1 MRCWATGSNAG
12 FDGRPASGLDRD
24 RVKAVLAPAG
34 RCPDEFGRARQAINR
49 RNGGSD
55 GLPESESIL
64 PAGSPPSAR
73 LRWCWGPALLNSAL
87 CVLYAKWK

>member
-34 RCPDEFGRARQAINR
+34 RCPDEFGRARQAIIAGMAVRMGCRNR
-49 RNGGSD
+49 NRSCPPGLPHQPDSD
-55 GLPESESIL
+55 G
-64 PAGSPPSAR
+64 G
-73 LRWCWGPALLNSAL
+73 GPALLNSAL
-87 CVLYAKWK
+87 CVLYTKLK